1 MIDNAKFLTTDVPII
16 NRLLLHPD
24 FVRCKPKNNY
34 YHSLMHK
41 DFGIKMSL
49 DFRKAVESGR
59 VVGFGHLEINI
70 SPHYHFNNYK
80 HNGNDFSPENSI
92 KSITGILNYLGIKPT
107 EYEALKVCNVEF
119 GINVIPETDVKKI
132 VDGLLLYKR
141 TPFKF
146 DGFPYYKKTDATSYK
161 QIKAYAKGL
170 HCQEVLKVPEIDIN
184 TFRFEVKSK
193 QAKSIKTF
201 GIYSAKDLQNIN
213 AYSRLIQVLADE
225 WDNILIVNSEPNLE
239 GLTPAEVGCLES
251 GKSVDFWTGM
261 YRVKFARFKEKY
273 HSILGAKNNLHLQIK
288 TKIIDKLFSFQN
300 VTNSTQGNPIN
311 RGNLGKL
318 KKASPLINLE
328 NVTF

>member
-1 MIDNAKFLTTDVPII
+1 M
-16 NRLLLHPD
+16 LLHPD

-49 DFRKAVESGR
+49 DFRKAVENGE

-80 HNGNDFSPENSI
+80 HNGNDFSPKNCI
-92 KSITGILNYLGIKPT
+92 KSISEILDYLGIKPT
-107 EYEALKVCNVEF
+107 EYEALKVCNLEF
-119 GINVIPETDVKKI
+119 GINVIPETDVKKLI
-132 VDGLLLYKR
+132 NGLLLYKR
-141 TPFKF
+141 TPFKV
-146 DGFPYYKKTDATSYK
+146 GEFPYYKKTDATTYK

-170 HCQEVLKVPEIDIN
+170 HCHEVLKVPEIDVN
-184 TFRFEVKSK
+184 TFRFEIKSK

-201 GIYSAKDLQNIN
+201 GIYNVNDLLQIDTYN
-213 AYSRLIQVLADE
+213 RLIQVLADE
-225 WDNILIVNSEPNLE
+225 WDNVLIVNFEPILE
-239 GLTPAEVGCLES
+239 GLTSDEVKSLEN
-251 GKSVDFWTGM
+251 GKNIGFWTEM

-273 HSILGAKNNLHLQIK
+273 YSILGAKSNLHLQIK

-311 RGNLGKL
+311 RANLQNDKR
-318 KKASPLINLE
+318 ASPLINLE